1 MSMFLIFDMEKK
13 IPFVV
18 VAAGYSNYD
27 REYPAHVE
35 KFGENN
41 VVNTTTKGRF
51 SVQEHIDELHDLLPQ
66 DKEYLLIGHSM
77 GIPTIIELMNK
88 IHLKNCRGAV
98 FVAGSRIQETHWFFE
113 FLFRLPVPLIYVTA
127 SLLTLLFPINL
138 LVYKFNFHKAFQ
150 ASFDG
155 IWRLIVS
162 GAGNMKKE
170 YWDCLKKIG
179 QDVHGVLEENKDIPI
194 LFLRLAK
201 DKLVNDEDVKYTKT
215 FFKNIKEII
224 LPYDSIHLTHDYD
237 FLVMDVIGE
246 QLDYFGYDKITTSLG
261 KGVKKSKKK

>member
-1 MSMFLIFDMEKK
+1 MSVFLIIDMEKNS
-13 IPFVV
+13 PFVV

-27 REYPAHVE
+27 REYPAHTE
-35 KFGENN
+35 KFGKDN

-51 SVQEHIDELHDLLPQ
+51 SVQEHIDELHELLP
-66 DKEYLLIGHSM
+66 KEREYLLIGHSM
-77 GIPTIIELMNK
+77 GIPTTIELMNK
-88 IHLKNCRGAV
+88 IPLKNCRGAV
-98 FVAGSRIQETHWFFE
+98 FVAGSRTQESHWFFE
-113 FLFRLPVPLIYVTA
+113 FLFRLPVPLIYVMG
-127 SLLTLLFPINL
+127 SILTLMFPINL
-138 LVYKFNFHKAFQ
+138 IIYKFNFHKTFQ

-162 GAGNMKKE
+162 GAGNMKRE

-179 QDVHGVLEENKDIPI
+179 RDVHGVLEENKEIPI
-194 LFLRLAK
+194 LFLRLKK
-201 DKLVNDEDVKYTKT
+201 DKLVNDEDVEYTKT

-237 FLVMDVIGE
+237 FLVLDVIGE
-246 QLDYFGYDKITTSLG
+246 QLDFFGYDKITTSMG